1 MFFISNGK
9 GDIKKFDN
17 IVMSTGATYL
27 GEIRKSFEILKKS
40 KKKIF
45 IVTLRND
52 IPNTIK

>member
-1 MFFISNGK
+1 
-9 GDIKKFDN
+9 
-17 IVMSTGATYL
+17 MSTGATYL

-40 KKKIF
+40 KKIF